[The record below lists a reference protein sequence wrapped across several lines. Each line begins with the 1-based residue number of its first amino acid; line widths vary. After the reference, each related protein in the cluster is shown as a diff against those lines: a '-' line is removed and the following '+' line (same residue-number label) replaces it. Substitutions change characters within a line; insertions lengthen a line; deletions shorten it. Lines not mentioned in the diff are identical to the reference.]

1 MKLRRFECAGLEG
14 FSEFVFDDL
23 KKINVLTGP
32 NGTGKTTSLRVLK
45 LGLDILSRK
54 TIKGNMPD
62 CAQWDIFSRA
72 KFFFEVED
80 GDIPENFFVLEPCKS
95 IEINIECNS
104 KEFFIDSIIYG
115 EEIKISTS
123 HPIEYIQSQEQEGLR
138 VKEQINSLEK
148 LRYIEQTLSARQDT
162 NVQLKRAAD
171 SLILIK
177 DNLEPAM
184 YVLLKIADEDRGMD
198 RHEVDSI
205 IGQVKF
211 PSAFMVDSSKAI
223 SEIIPTLIED
233 FCRLKSGNSA
243 KNKIFNLAQKQLEHL
258 LQHAVDF
265 FDSEDEKHL
274 TVNGIDYRHAST
286 GTHVSLAYFGLTNTL
301 GTSDVVLWDEPENG
315 LHPTRRIR
323 VLDLI
328 KSDARTFFI
337 ATHALEFAPVFYPN
351 GKVFRCDSVY
361 EEDAPAPALTIR
373 DVTTRGDV
381 FRLLESLGVQAAR
394 TLFTANVIL
403 WVEGPTELIF
413 YRHWLRM
420 AFEGTDIEEGFHY
433 TIMHYGGGLISY
445 LDANDDFE
453 HDRESIVY
461 DLLSLCRNPIIVV
474 DSDIKKA
481 PKDGNV
487 FGTLKPAAKKISDQ
501 IQKINIERP
510 GAGLFC
516 ATRGRE
522 VENYLPT
529 NALWHAVGK
538 CWKGYSKHQEDL
550 PLERFSFGQYD
561 SFDQAIGEFLI
572 ANNICESSDIDDS
585 KLPLGRSKWGASNKV
600 EMMRAALEFP
610 GLTSKDL
617 GWDFSSEIDVISN
630 FITKVCEG

>member
-1 MKLRRFECAGLEG
+1 MKLRKFECAGLEG
-14 FSEFVFDDL
+14 FSEFIFDDL

-54 TIKGNMPD
+54 TIKGNMPE
-62 CAQWDIFSRA
+62 CSQWDIFSRA

-80 GDIPENFFVLEPCKS
+80 GDIPEDFFILESYNF
-95 IEINIECNS
+95 IEVNITCNS
-104 KEFFIDSIIYG
+104 KEFFIGSMIYG
-115 EEIKISTS
+115 EEIQISTS
-123 HPIEYIQSQEQEGLR
+123 HLIEDIQSQEQELSQFQ
-138 VKEQINSLEK
+138 EQINSLEK
-148 LRYIEQTLSARQDT
+148 RRNTEQSQAARHDT
-162 NVQLKRAAD
+162 TAQIARAAD
-171 SLILIK
+171 ALKLIK

-184 YVLLKIADEDRGMD
+184 HVLVKIADEERNMD
-198 RHEVDSI
+198 RHKVDSI
-205 IGQVKF
+205 MEQVEF

-223 SEIIPTLIED
+223 NEIIPTLIED
-233 FCRLKSGNSA
+233 FCRMKSGNSA
-243 KNKIFNLAQKQLEHL
+243 KNKVFNSARKKLEHL
-258 LQHAVDF
+258 LQHSVDF
-265 FDSEDEKHL
+265 FDSGNEKHL
-274 TVNGIDYRHAST
+274 TVNGIDYRHASA

-301 GTSDVVLWDEPENG
+301 GPSDVVLWDEPENG

-373 DVTTRGDV
+373 DVSTRGDV

-445 LDANDDFE
+445 LETNDDFE
-453 HDRESIVY
+453 HGRESTVY

-474 DSDIKKA
+474 DSDIKTA
-481 PKDGNV
+481 PENGNIIDA
-487 FGTLKPAAKKISDQ
+487 LKPAAKKIFDQ
-501 IQKINIERP
+501 IQRINIERP

-522 VENYLPT
+522 VENYLPA
-529 NALWHAVGK
+529 NALWYAVGK
-538 CWKGYSKHQEDL
+538 CWKSYSKHQEGL
-550 PLERFSFGQYD
+550 PFERFSFGQYD
-561 SFDQAIGEFLI
+561 SFEQAIGEFLI
-572 ANNICESSDIDDS
+572 ANNICESSDIDDA
-585 KLPLGRSKWGASNKV
+585 KQPLGRSKWGASNKV

-610 GLTSKDL
+610 GLTSKHL